1 MVLAAG
7 LEGVREK
14 IDPGPPHT
22 DNMYLKSDVELA
34 ELGVGYLPRSLDEAI
49 DALEAD
55 DLGRQV
61 MGDLMYK
68 TYTEFKRAEWD
79 SYLTHV
85 SDWEVDRYLKLW

>member
-14 IDPGPPHT
+14 IDPGLPHT

-34 ELGVGYLPRSLDEAI
+34 ELGVGYLPRSLNEAI
-49 DALEAD
+49 DAFEAD

-68 TYTEFKRAEWD
+68 TYSEFKRAEWD